1 VVAATK
7 GFVTIRVRVPEAY
20 LLLQRYETG
29 RPALLILDADG
40 RRVDAIPLPGMGA
53 ADIEASE
60 LAKRLRAARQSPAT
74 EYLRASLKGRVHC
87 MAKVRRDLL
96 LLPGVRSVVL
106 DKDVITLK
114 ADVGSVPPGRLLKIA
129 GGHIVTATMQEP
141 VAVNFMAQP
150 PKAIADVA
158 GVWYVEG
165 TRAYVTRLLLDP
177 KTLAQAGDRP
187 IPDADIEART
197 FLLTGLPKGGAACRV
212 ALAPMKVAGVLT
224 IFADVFHDRQVVVG
238 RKGEVSWP
246 AVVEA
251 FGAAGC
257 KARREPDGG

>member
-1 VVAATK
+1 MVAATK

-20 LLLQRYETG
+20 LLLRRYETG
-29 RPALLILDADG
+29 RPALLILGADG
-40 RRVDAIPLPGMGA
+40 RRVDTIPLPGMGA
-53 ADIEASE
+53 PDIEASE
-60 LAKRLRAARQSPAT
+60 LAKRLRAAKKSPAMD
-74 EYLRASLKGRVHC
+74 YLRASLKGSVHC

-106 DKDVITLK
+106 DKDVIVLK
-114 ADVGSVPPGRLLKIA
+114 ADVGSVSPGRLKKIA
-129 GGHIVTATMQEP
+129 TSHVVTATMQEP
-141 VAVNFMAQP
+141 VAVNFKAKP

-177 KTLAQAGDRP
+177 KAFAQSGDGL
-187 IPDADIEART
+187 IPDIEARS

-224 IFADVFHDRQVVVG
+224 IFVDVFHDRQVVVA

-246 AVVEA
+246 AVVKA

-257 KARREPDGG
+257 TARREP